1 MNIGKI
7 LQIIGI
13 VLFAIGFLAK
23 IGAKLFLETDFS
35 AYSESFQMLK
45 FAGFVSWGVGFV
57 ILETTKKRG
66 KKIPSKKTPSKV

>member
-23 IGAKLFLETDFS
+23 LGSKLFLETDFFS
-35 AYSESFQMLK
+35 IFRELSNAEIRRFRFMGSRFCDS
-45 FAGFVSWGVGFV
+45 
-57 ILETTKKRG
+57 
-66 KKIPSKKTPSKV
+66 

>member
-1 MNIGKI
+1 MKFAKI

-23 IGAKLFLETDFS
+23 LGAKLFLETDYS
-35 AYSESFQMLK
+35 AYLEDFQMLK

-57 ILETTKKRG
+57 ILEVTKKQV
-66 KKIPSKKTPSKV
+66 KKIHPKKKPSKV